1 VSSTSR
7 SLTGAGTRPWPSST
21 PRSTDFESL
30 LTASQNAAVVR
41 RVIRE
46 ASEAHRHI
54 GEAINRGSAP
64 QVRRAAEAHLNQV
77 EALMVA
83 QMT

>member
-1 VSSTSR
+1 MASAEGGRTSGTATTVAF
-7 SLTGAGTRPWPSST
+7 SCGAG
-21 PRSTDFESL
+21 
-30 LTASQNAAVVR
+30 AVR

-54 GEAINRGSAP
+54 GEAINRGSVP